1 MLKKATGLPVRL
13 VLRWDESG
21 YACSRIYPKLD
32 IGDVETFLRERMKQ
46 GETII
51 ETKVMVFDADKG
63 LPAPFDLKKAPSHI
77 CVSIGFGEGQDPIDF
92 KTTMDAIKKVFDYNE
107 ETEEN

>member
-21 YACSRIYPKLD
+21 YACSRIYPKFD

-63 LPAPFDLKKAPSHI
+63 LQAPFDLRKAPSHI
-77 CVSIGFGEGQDPIDF
+77 CVSIGFGEGGQPIDF
-92 KTTMDAIKKVFDYNE
+92 KTTMDVIKKIFDYKE
-107 ETEEN
+107 VK